1 MKYYLIDEIPVTDM
15 ERLSGF
21 LRDNAVASGLDRVF
35 WVNIPA
41 DCLNETQCSHTDCH
55 PYFFAVELGADYLK
69 AEFFVRTLKG
79 FNCTCKGFPDDAQAR
94 FIMGFVDEMINKLKI
109 RT

>member
-21 LRDNAVASGLDRVF
+21 LSDNATASGLDKVF
-35 WVNIPA
+35 WINMPA
-41 DCLNETQCSHTDCH
+41 DCLNETQCSHADCH
-55 PYFFAVELGADYLK
+55 PYLFAIELGSGYLK

-79 FNCTCKGFPDDAQAR
+79 FNCTCSGFPGEAQVR
-94 FIMGFVDEMINKLKI
+94 FIMRFVDEMIKKLNIK
-109 RT
+109 T

>member
-1 MKYYLIDEIPVTDM
+1 MKYYLIDEIPATDM

-21 LRDNAVASGLDRVF
+21 LRDNAASSGLDKIF
-35 WVNIPA
+35 WVSIPEN
-41 DCLNETQCSHTDCH
+41 CLNETQCTHADCC
-55 PYFFAVELGADYLK
+55 PYFFAVELGSGYLK

-79 FNCTCKGFPDDAQAR
+79 FNCTCSGFPDDDQVR
-94 FIMGFVDEMINKLKI
+94 FIMCFVDEMIKKLKI